1 MKIAFVTGGGDSA
14 GINSAL
20 ARAVLHGRN
29 RYGAS
34 FIGVRRAF
42 EGLAS
47 DTIEDYL
54 LPLDEWDAHRIFCSP
69 STILGS
75 SRFAPFSEQNKSWA
89 PDKIRENMKKLGVD
103 AILATGGNDT
113 IASAMYLHEAGIP
126 IIAIPKSIDNDISGT
141 DWMLGA
147 STAVDFAREAF
158 RSSAVSAETHA
169 RVSVNEIMGRKAG
182 WLAYLTGISTK
193 ADIILVPEKNFSLQ
207 ALVDRV
213 RTLQEE
219 KHFVNI
225 IVSEGINFNEND
237 PLFQQ
242 ALREDSPDQVLRAM
256 LSEKPEYDEHNNI
269 KLGGVSIIIQRIL
282 AMGLGCSLS
291 AIRQS
296 NIGFSLR
303 GLAPNAFDINLG
315 QRFGHKAIELL
326 MNGKSGM
333 MVGIRGMEVISVPM
347 KEALPQ
353 YTLDALEDSEL
364 EDFGVFFQ
372 K

>member
-20 ARAVLHGRN
+20 ARAVLQGRN
-29 RYGAS
+29 KYNAS

-47 DTIEDYL
+47 ENIEKYL
-54 LPLDEWDAHRIFCSP
+54 LPLDEWDAHRIFCAP

-75 SRFAPFSEQNKSWA
+75 SRFAPFSEENKSWA
-89 PDKIRENMKKLGVD
+89 PDKIKENMKKLGID

-113 IASAMYLHEAGIP
+113 IGSAMHLHEAGIP

-147 STAVDFAREAF
+147 TTAIDFAREAF

-169 RVSVNEIMGRKAG
+169 RASVNEIMGRKAG

-193 ADIILVPEKNFSLQ
+193 ADIILVPEKTFSLQ

-213 RTLQEE
+213 REL
-219 KHFVNI
+219 KDSHKFVNI
-225 IVSEGINFNEND
+225 IVSEGINFNEKD
-237 PLFQQ
+237 PLIRK
-242 ALREDSPDQVLRAM
+242 ALSPDAGDGVLRAM
-256 LSEKPEYDEHNNI
+256 LSEKPEYDEHGNM
-269 KLGGVSIIIQRIL
+269 KLGGVGIIIQRIL
-282 AMGLGCSLS
+282 AMGLGCPLS

-303 GLAPNAFDINLG
+303 GLTPNAFDIVLG
-315 QRFGHKAIELL
+315 QRFGHRAMELL
-326 MNGKSGM
+326 MEKKSGI
-333 MVGIRGMEVISVPM
+333 MVGIRGMEIVSVPM
-347 KEALPQ
+347 REALPQ
-353 YTLDALEDSEL
+353 YTLNALSDREL
-364 EDFGVFFQ
+364 ADFGVFFE
-372 K
+372 

>member
-20 ARAVLHGRN
+20 ARAVLHGREK
-29 RYGAS
+29 YQAS

-47 DTIEDYL
+47 DNIEEYL
-54 LPLDEWDAHRIFCSP
+54 LPLDEWDAHRIFCAP

-75 SRFAPFSEQNKSWA
+75 SRFAPFSEENKSWA
-89 PDKIRENMKKLGVD
+89 PEKIQSNMKKLGID

-113 IASAMYLHEAGIP
+113 IGSAMHLHDFGIP
-126 IIAIPKSIDNDISGT
+126 IIGIPKSIDNDISGT

-193 ADIILVPEKNFSLQ
+193 ADIILVPEKAFSLQ

-213 RTLQEE
+213 KKLQDQN
-219 KHFVNI
+219 KSVNI
-225 IVSEGINFNEND
+225 VVSEGINFNQED
-237 PLFQQ
+237 PLFKK
-242 ALREDSPDQVLRAM
+242 ALSPESEDQVLRAM
-256 LSEKPEYDEHNNI
+256 LSEKPEYDEHGNI
-269 KLGGVSIIIQRIL
+269 KLGGVGVIIQRIL
-282 AMGLGCSLS
+282 AMGLKCSLS

-303 GLAPNAFDINLG
+303 GLTPNAFDIILG
-315 QRFGHKAIELL
+315 QRFGHRAMELL
-326 MNGKSGM
+326 MDKQSGI
-333 MVGIRGMEVISVPM
+333 MVGIRGKEIVSVPM
-347 KEALPQ
+347 IEALPQ
-353 YTLDALEDSEL
+353 YTLDALSDEEL
-364 EDFGVFFQ
+364 DAFGVFFTP
-372 K
+372 